1 MPFKFFTFLL
11 CLFFCNNTF
20 AQKEVPKKPFVIGEI
35 VELQSDIL
43 NEKRTLNIYLPEGY
57 HPDSAATY
65 SVIYLLDGSADED
78 FIHIAGMVQFANF
91 PWVELLPKSIVV
103 GIANVDRK
111 RDFTYP
117 TLVTEI
123 KEAFPTSGKSVN
135 FINFLSKELQPF
147 IDKNYK
153 TNSTKLLLGQSLGGL
168 VATEI
173 LFKQP
178 DLFSHYIIISPSLW
192 WDDQTLLKVE
202 PVFLKP
208 DFQKE
213 LSIFIG
219 VGNEDKYKV
228 METDARALFTILEKE
243 KKENVKTHFQF
254 FENLT
259 HGDIL
264 HLAVYEAFKVLF
276 KKEEK

>member
-1 MPFKFFTFLL
+1 MSFKTLTLLL
-11 CLFFCNNTF
+11 CLLFCNNTL
-20 AQKEVPKKPFVIGEI
+20 AQKEETKKPFVIGEI
-35 VELQSDIL
+35 IELQSKIL

-91 PWVELLPKSIVV
+91 PWVELLPQSIVV

-117 TLVTEI
+117 TSVKEI
-123 KEAFPTSGKSVN
+123 KEAFPTSGKSAD
-135 FINFLSKELQPF
+135 FIRFLENELQPF
-147 IDKNYK
+147 IDKNYS

-173 LFKQP
+173 LIKKPQ
-178 DLFSHYIIISPSLW
+178 LFSHYIIISPSLW

-202 PVFLKP
+202 PAFLKP
-208 DFQKE
+208 DFQKDI
-213 LSIFIG
+213 SIFVG
-219 VGNEDKYKV
+219 VENEDKYKV
-228 METDARALFTILEKE
+228 METDARALFAILQKE
-243 KKENVKTHFQF
+243 KKKNINAHFQF

-264 HLAVYEAFKVLF
+264 HLAVYEAFKILF
-276 KKEEK
+276 KKDEK

>member
-1 MPFKFFTFLL
+1 MPFKILTLSF
-11 CLFFCNNTF
+11 CLFFYNNTF
-20 AQKEVPKKPFVIGEI
+20 AQNDKTNNPFVIGEI
-35 VELQSDIL
+35 VELQSNIL
-43 NEKRTLNIYLPEGY
+43 KEKRTLNIYLPEGY
-57 HPDSAATY
+57 HPDSATTY

-78 FIHIAGMVQFANF
+78 FIHIVGMVQFANF

-117 TLVTEI
+117 TSVKEI
-123 KEAFPTSGKSVN
+123 KETFPTSGKSAD
-135 FINFLSKELQPF
+135 FISFLEKELQPF

-173 LFKQP
+173 LLKKP
-178 DLFSHYIIISPSLW
+178 VLFSHYVIVSPSLW
-192 WDDQTLLKVE
+192 WDDQTLLKVD
-202 PVFLKP
+202 PQFFKP
-208 DFQKE
+208 NFQND
-213 LSIFIG
+213 LSIFVG

-228 METDARALFTILEKE
+228 METDARALFAILQKE
-243 KKENVKTHFQF
+243 KKENINVHFQF

-264 HLAVYEAFKVLF
+264 HLAVYKAFEVLF

>member
-1 MPFKFFTFLL
+1 MSFKIFTYFI
-11 CLFFCNNTF
+11 CLFFCNNIF
-20 AQKEVPKKPFVIGEI
+20 AQKIDHKKPFVIGEI
-35 VELQSDIL
+35 VELQSEIL

-117 TLVTEI
+117 TSVKEI
-123 KEAFPTSGKSVN
+123 KEAFPTSGKSTN

-153 TNSTKLLLGQSLGGL
+153 TNSTKLLIGQSLGGL

-178 DLFSHYIIISPSLW
+178 ELFSHYIIISPSLW
-192 WDDQTLLKVE
+192 WDDQTLLKVK
-202 PVFLKP
+202 PAFLKP

-213 LSIFIG
+213 LSIFVG

-228 METDARALFTILEKE
+228 METDARALFAILQKE
-243 KKENVKTHFQF
+243 KKENINTHFHF
-254 FENLT
+254 FENLN

-264 HLAVYEAFKVLF
+264 HLAVYQAFKILF

>member
-1 MPFKFFTFLL
+1 MPFKIISFSLFLL
-11 CLFFCNNTF
+11 FCNNTF
-20 AQKEVPKKPFVIGEI
+20 AQKNKTSKPFVIGEI
-35 VELQSDIL
+35 VELQSEIL
-43 NEKRTLNIYLPEGY
+43 NEKRTLNIYLPVGY

-78 FIHIAGMVQFANF
+78 FVHIAGLVQFANF
-91 PWVELLPKSIVV
+91 PWVELLPKIIIV
-103 GIANVDRK
+103 GIANVDRR

-117 TLVTEI
+117 SSI
-123 KEAFPTSGKSVN
+123 KELNEAYPTSGKSAN
-135 FINFLSKELQPF
+135 FIRFLEKELQPF

-168 VATEI
+168 LATEVLI
-173 LFKQP
+173 KQP
-178 DLFSHYIIISPSLW
+178 KLFSHYIIISPSLW
-192 WDDQTLLKVE
+192 WDDQTLLKVK
-202 PVFLKP
+202 PVLFNA
-208 DFQKE
+208 DFQNN

-228 METDARALFTILEKE
+228 METDARALFAILQKE
-243 KKENVKTHFQF
+243 KKENITTHFQF

-264 HLAVYEAFKVLF
+264 HLAVYEAFKILF
-276 KKEEK
+276 KKEKK